1 MSITIPPS
9 LMQLVANRNTSL
21 GWYHSVGVVLNEIT
35 PRKRGLAG
43 AAMSQIA
50 EEAFKDDKILPT
62 LYACRRF
69 ARVVSKS
76 ELPRLDGLNWKH
88 VHYLISVSD
97 KRLRDRLIRRVKAE
111 NLTARELEMAIQER
125 LGKRTN
131 GGRKPR
137 LVSLSPK
144 AACRES
150 TRLCDDLVRRLP
162 DWLRNV
168 RNIQADQSDPEKDS
182 LVAATCESL
191 RAAESVIRD
200 ELRLLQRRPR

>member
-1 MSITIPPS
+1 MSTTIPPS

-21 GWYHSVGVVLNEIT
+21 RWYHSVGVVLNEIT

-43 AAMSQIA
+43 AAMCQIA
-50 EEAFKDDKILPT
+50 DEAFEDGKIRPT

-69 ARVVSKS
+69 ARVFSKC
-76 ELPRLDGLNWKH
+76 ELPRLVGLNWKQ

-97 KRLRDRLIRRVKAE
+97 KRLRDQLIRRVKTE
-111 NLTARELEMAIQER
+111 NLTARELEMAIQEC

-150 TRLCDDLVRRLP
+150 KRLCDDLVRRLP
-162 DWLRNV
+162 DWLRDV
-168 RNIQADQSDPEKDS
+168 RNIKVDRSDPEKDS
-182 LVAATCESL
+182 LVATTCESL
-191 RAAESVIRD
+191 RAAESMIRD
-200 ELRLLQRRPR
+200 ELRLFQQRPR